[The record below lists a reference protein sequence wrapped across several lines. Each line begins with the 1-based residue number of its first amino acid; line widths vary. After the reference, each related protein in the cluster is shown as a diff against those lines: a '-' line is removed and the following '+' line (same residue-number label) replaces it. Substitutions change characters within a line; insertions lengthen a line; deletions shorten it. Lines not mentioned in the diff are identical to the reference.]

1 MRFIGGLSK
10 DTVKLLEKINK
21 SSRHHRV
28 RQRAQCC
35 LLSHKGYSIDRFSDR
50 LEMETVLVIDNASIH
65 TSNGA

>member
-10 DTVKLLEKINK
+10 DTVKVLERINK

-35 LLSHKGYSIDRFSDR
+35 LLSHKGYSIDR
-50 LEMETVLVIDNASIH
+50 LA
-65 TSNGA
+65 